1 MDGSN
6 FKAMKVLKI
15 ESIPLHEDVKVIDGA
30 LIYGEVIGNYTMFYL
45 EDSNYN
51 EPFVAVLMNDD
62 SMDSGIVGEKK
73 IDKGSHVL
81 AEMDT
86 PLMVGKLGL
95 FSYNGECTI
104 RKLKVSGKNAVL
116 EAFNKNYPEIRVGDK
131 DEFYILGKV
140 VESSNVDDFL

>member
-1 MDGSN
+1 MEGSN
-6 FKAMKVLKI
+6 FVRLKVLKT
-15 ESIPLHEDVKVIDGA
+15 ENLPLYENVKVINGA
-30 LIYGEVIGNYTMFYL
+30 LIYGEVVGTYTIFHL

-51 EPFVAVLMNDD
+51 EPFVAILINDD

-95 FSYNGECTI
+95 FSYNGECII
-104 RKLKVSGKNAVL
+104 RKLKVSGENAVL
-116 EAFNKNYPEIRVGDK
+116 EAFNKNYPEIRVDDK

-140 VESSNVDDFL
+140 VESSKVDDI

>member
-6 FKAMKVLKI
+6 FKEIKVLKT
-15 ESIPLHEDVKVIDGA
+15 EDIPLYEDVKVIDGA
-30 LIYGEVIGNYTMFYL
+30 LIYGEVIGTYRMFYL

-51 EPFVAVLMNDD
+51 EPFVSILMNDD

-73 IDKGSHVL
+73 IDKGFHVL

-95 FSYNGECTI
+95 FSFNGECI
-104 RKLKVSGKNAVL
+104 VRKFKVGGKNPVL
-116 EAFNKNYPEIRVGDK
+116 EAFNKKYPEIKVEDK
-131 DEFYILGKV
+131 DEFYILGRV
-140 VESSNVDDFL
+140 VESSNVNDFI

>member
-1 MDGSN
+1 MEGSN
-6 FKAMKVLKI
+6 FVRLKVLKT
-15 ESIPLHEDVKVIDGA
+15 ENLPLYENVKVINGS
-30 LIYGEVIGNYTMFYL
+30 LIYGKVVGTYTIFHL

-51 EPFVAVLMNDD
+51 EPFVAILMNDE
-62 SMDSGIVGEKK
+62 SMNPGIVGEKK
-73 IDKGSHVL
+73 IDKGSRVL

-95 FSYNGECTI
+95 FSFNGECII

-116 EAFNKNYPEIRVGDK
+116 EAFNKNYPEIRVEDK

-140 VESSNVDDFL
+140 VESSKVDDFI